1 MIPSLRKVFV
11 PSHPDLQLQEMS
23 AGVFTRFRRNLAE
36 CSEKYGNRNITW
48 YDWKVFICLL
58 SLVKDG
64 RPLLQELVESTP
76 PQSTPPD
83 LSSFPST
90 PDNSPPGQDF
100 PLPAK
105 KIGEVLNNL
114 TPDQFMEILYDWIDE
129 VPKDWIDEVYAIYEK
144 NFDSVSEEAT
154 ATLKND

>member
-1 MIPSLRKVFV
+1 
-11 PSHPDLQLQEMS
+11 MS
-23 AGVFTRFRRNLAE
+23 AGVFTRFRRNLSE

-58 SLVKDG
+58 SLIKDG
-64 RPLLQELVESTP
+64 RPLLQELVESA
-76 PQSTPPD
+76 
-83 LSSFPST
+83 
-90 PDNSPPGQDF
+90 SPPGQDF

-114 TPDQFMEILYDWIDE
+114 TPDQFMEILYRWMDE